1 MFNVQFSIINSQ
13 FSAGQN
19 IFIFKSKSQC
29 ARELGP
35 ACRSAVR
42 AGNEPILSKTVN
54 ALRANLLSQ
63 AYFSNDMKALRA
75 IFFSFSLDIFTNSN
89 VQCSILN
96 NQFSIPSGP
105 KHFHFKS
112 KSQYVRELGP
122 ACRSAVRA
130 GRE

>member
-29 ARELGP
+29 ARVLGP

-54 ALRANLLSQ
+54 ALRATDDILCAFVSTLPATQ
-63 AYFSNDMKALRA
+63 AGFAL
-75 IFFSFSLDIFTNSN
+75 
-89 VQCSILN
+89 
-96 NQFSIPSGP
+96 
-105 KHFHFKS
+105 
-112 KSQYVRELGP
+112 YV
-122 ACRSAVRA
+122 
-130 GRE
+130 